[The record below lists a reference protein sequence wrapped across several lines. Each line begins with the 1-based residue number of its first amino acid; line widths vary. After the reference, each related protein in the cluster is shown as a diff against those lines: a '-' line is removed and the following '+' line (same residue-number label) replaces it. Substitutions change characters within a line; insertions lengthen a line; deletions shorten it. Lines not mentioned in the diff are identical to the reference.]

1 MALLLARLAGRRY
14 SSGMTRRTYLIN
26 LASTP
31 VGIAM
36 AILAVVVG
44 TILGLKMGVAV
55 GFVAGALTLAADLAV
70 LTISGAGSRLAAAET
85 DRREWSRARV
95 YLDAVRQNR
104 DRLAT
109 FRITD
114 ADVKAMLQRAAEGAT
129 RYLVA
134 CESARSRAPQA
145 EESLADCLSIVD
157 LYIKELDGAAT
168 ERRYELPDA
177 DPFVDARNR
186 TLAALRDRVARLD
199 KSILDLEGG
208 LTSADRMEIK
218 ETL

>member
-1 MALLLARLAGRRY
+1 
-14 SSGMTRRTYLIN
+14 MTRRTYLIN
-26 LASTP
+26 LVTSPA
-31 VGIAM
+31 GIA
-36 AILAVVVG
+36 LAVLALVVG
-44 TILGLKMGVAV
+44 TLLGLKVGAAV
-55 GFVAGALTLAADLAV
+55 GVVAGVLTLAADLAV
-70 LTISGAGSRLAAAET
+70 LTISGAGSKLAMAET
-85 DRREWSRARV
+85 DRREWSKARL
-95 YLDAVRQNR
+95 YLDTVRQNR

-109 FRITD
+109 LRITD
-114 ADVKAMLQRAAEGAT
+114 TDVKAMLQRAAEGAT

-145 EESLADCLSIVD
+145 EDALADCLSIAD

-168 ERRYELPDA
+168 ERRYGLADA

-186 TLAALRDRVARLD
+186 TIAAMRDRVAILD
-199 KSILDLEGG
+199 KSVLDLNGG